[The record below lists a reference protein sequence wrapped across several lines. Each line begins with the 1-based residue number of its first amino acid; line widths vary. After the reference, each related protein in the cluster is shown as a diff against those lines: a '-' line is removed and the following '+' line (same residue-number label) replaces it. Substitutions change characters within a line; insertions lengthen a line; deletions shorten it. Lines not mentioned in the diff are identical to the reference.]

1 MSVNLSKAKK
11 AAEERK
17 IKELNQKI
25 EAIAKGEDP
34 HAVNW
39 VRKSVALD
47 KELIAAIDALGDK
60 ERKNFSQL
68 TREALLAL
76 LKSRGIEL

>member
-11 AAEERK
+11 AAEDRK
-17 IKELNQKI
+17 QKELSKQI

-34 HAVNW
+34 TEVNW

-76 LKSRGIEL
+76 LKTRGIEL